1 MSATIIGLTWEDGAG
16 LTANAAQNIN
26 WHLWLDE
33 S

>member
-1 MSATIIGLTWEDGAG
+1 MSATIIGLTWEDAG
-16 LTANAAQNIN
+16 LTANAAHNIN